1 MLNTRDLV
9 PLTLAAV
16 LVGGIAV
23 ITVQTRNERAQ
34 RIGATQQGQPVS
46 TPEDGIVAAEG
57 DGNGTPERAT
67 ADPGTIATLPLRGI
81 ALPAPVRDLAVIQRT
96 LADGSAGTYIADIL
110 AAGDSQLVRW
120 PDRTVT
126 AMRVWVQPGAS
137 LPHWDDGFPAM
148 VREVLGEW
156 SAAGFPLRFL
166 YVVDSADADMHVVFT
181 SSLPGRQIGLT
192 RRLRDR
198 NGWIVAAEVQIATED
213 AKGEAFPAYLVAAI
227 ARHEIGH
234 ALGLDH
240 TRDETAVMFPESRT
254 TTIGAADRA
263 TLHLLY
269 TLPPGSVR

>member
-1 MLNTRDLV
+1 MFSTRDLV

-23 ITVQTRNERAQ
+23 VTVQARQERAG
-34 RIGATQQGQPVS
+34 RIGATQQGQPLS
-46 TPEDGIVAAEG
+46 TSDDGMTAAEG
-57 DGNGTPERAT
+57 GSAPERAS
-67 ADPGTIATLPLRGI
+67 ADPAVIATLPLRGI
-81 ALPAPVRDLAVIQRT
+81 ALPAPVRDIPAIQRA
-96 LADGSAGTYIADIL
+96 LAEGSDGTYIGDIL
-110 AAGDSQLVRW
+110 AASDSQLVRW

-126 AMRVWVQPGAS
+126 ALRVWIQSSAS
-137 LPHWDDGFPAM
+137 VRHWDDDYPAM

-166 YVVDSADADMHVVFT
+166 YVVDSANADMHVMFT

-192 RRLRDR
+192 SRLRDR
-198 NGWIVAAEVQIATED
+198 NGWIVAAEVLIATED
-213 AKGEAFPAYLVAAI
+213 AKGQAFPAHLVAAI

-234 ALGLDH
+234 AFGLDH
-240 TRDETAVMFPESRT
+240 TRDATAVMFPESRT

-269 TLPPGSVR
+269 TLPPGPVR

>member
-1 MLNTRDLV
+1 MLSTRDLV
-9 PLTLAAV
+9 PLTLAAA

-23 ITVQTRNERAQ
+23 ITVQTRQERAQ
-34 RIGATQQGQPVS
+34 RVGATQQGQPLS
-46 TPEDGIVAAEG
+46 APEDGMTAAEEG
-57 DGNGTPERAT
+57 GTPEPAPV
-67 ADPGTIATLPLRGI
+67 DPGVIATLPLRGI
-81 ALPAPVRDLAVIQRT
+81 ALPAPVRDVAAIQRT
-96 LADGSAGTYIADIL
+96 LAEGSAGTYIGDIL
-110 AAGDSQLVRW
+110 AAADSQLVRW

-126 AMRVWVQPGAS
+126 ALRVWVQSSAAV
-137 LPHWDDGFPAM
+137 PHWDTGNPRM

-166 YVVDSADADMHVVFT
+166 YVVDSANADMHVMFT
-181 SSLPGRQIGLT
+181 RSLPGRQIGLT
-192 RRLRDR
+192 SRLRDR
-198 NGWIVAAEVQIATED
+198 NGWIVAAEVLIATED
-213 AKGEAFPAYLVAAI
+213 AKGDAFPAYLVAAI

-240 TRDETAVMFPESRT
+240 TRDATAVMFPESRT